1 MPLTDVHN
9 FIDHLWCDIEGVYVR
24 GWVHCLAEP
33 ITRLYIR
40 SGNAIAE
47 ITERLSRA
55 DVAALFPGLPN
66 EMCGYTCYLACLPFR
81 PVFIGVT
88 TKEGSM
94 EWEIDVAAF
103 PHLHEPDAPGA
114 PDLLA
119 EFSAEMKAKRGRV
132 VEIGARAVSPG
143 AKLLAERF
151 APECTFIGVDVHE
164 APGVDIVADAHFL
177 SRSIEPGSVDGV
189 YSLAVLE
196 HVAAPWLVAAE
207 INKILKVGGLTMH
220 SVPQSFPIH
229 EMPNDFW
236 RMTDVALQILF
247 GPDTGFE
254 LVKSGMSN
262 PVRMFTNRSLR
273 KWPYL
278 EFPLFPGMSES
289 HIVARKVADL
299 EPGAVRWPYRTLEQL
314 GPNYPSHKA

>member
-1 MPLTDVHN
+1 M
-9 FIDHLWCDIEGVYVR
+9 
-24 GWVHCLAEP
+24 
-33 ITRLYIR
+33 
-40 SGNAIAE
+40 AE
-47 ITERLSRA
+47 ITDRLSRP
-55 DVAALFPGLPN
+55 DVAALYPAVPGEMVGYSAYLP
-66 EMCGYTCYLACLPFR
+66 CSPFR
-81 PVFIGVT
+81 PVFLGVT
-88 TKEGSM
+88 TNEGYM

-103 PHLHEPDAPGA
+103 PHLREPDAPGA

-119 EFSAEMKAKRGRV
+119 EFAMEMKAMEGRV

-177 SRSIEPGSVDGV
+177 SRAIAPGSVDGV

-207 INKILKVGGLTMH
+207 INKILRVGGLTMH

-236 RMTDVALQILF
+236 RMTDVALRVLF

-254 LVKSGMSN
+254 VVKSGMSN
-262 PVRMFTNRSLR
+262 PVRMLTNRSLR

-299 EPGAVRWPYRTLEQL
+299 EPDAVRWPSQTLETL
-314 GPNYPSHKA
+314 GPNYPSHRVDTC